1 MSELP
6 TLYERNARFVESFD
20 QGSLPIDPA
29 LSLVILTCVDARVDP
44 AHFAGVE
51 LGDAF
56 VLRNPG
62 ARVTDAVAREI
73 AVVWTL
79 LDLVGDESPALELA
93 IIHHTRCGVG
103 RFSDPEVAAEV
114 TRRFGS
120 SELIDAYAIGDHAAT
135 MAADIG
141 QLRTNPIVP
150 RGLAVSGHMYD
161 IGTGRLSE
169 MVPAQTLG

>member
-1 MSELP
+1 VSDLP
-6 TLYERNARFVESFD
+6 ALYERNARFVETFD
-20 QGSLPIDPA
+20 KGSLPIDPA
-29 LSLVILTCVDARVDP
+29 LSLIVLTCVDARVDP

-73 AVVWTL
+73 ATVWTL
-79 LDLVGDESPALELA
+79 LDLVGDSPPALELA
-93 IIHHTRCGVG
+93 IIHHTKCGVG

-120 SELIDAYAIGDHAAT
+120 SELIDAYAIGDHAET
-135 MAADIG
+135 MAADIER
-141 QLRTNPIVP
+141 LRDNPMVP
-150 RGLAVSGHMYD
+150 RGLEVSGHMYD
-161 IGTGRLSE
+161 IVTGRLTE
-169 MVPAQTLG
+169 MVATQTLD

>member
-1 MSELP
+1 MSGLSI
-6 TLYERNARFVESFD
+6 LYERNARFVESFD
-20 QGSLPIDPA
+20 DGALPIDPA

-44 AHFAGVE
+44 AHFAGLE

-62 ARVTDAVAREI
+62 ARVTDAVAREV
-73 AVVWTL
+73 ATVWTL
-79 LDLVGDESPALELA
+79 LDLVGGSTPALELA

-120 SELIDAYAIGDHAAT
+120 SELIDAYAIGDHEAT
-135 MAADIG
+135 MAGDIDR
-141 QLRTNPIVP
+141 LRANPMVP
-150 RGLAVSGHMYD
+150 RGLEVSGHMYD
-161 IGTGRLSE
+161 IVTGRLSE
-169 MVPAQTLG
+169 MVATQTLG

>member
-1 MSELP
+1 MSELSA
-6 TLYERNARFVESFD
+6 LYERNARFVESFD
-20 QGSLPIDPA
+20 KGSLPIDPA

-62 ARVTDAVAREI
+62 ARVTDAVAREVT
-73 AVVWTL
+73 VVWTL
-79 LDLVGDESPALELA
+79 LDLVGDAPPALELA
-93 IIHHTRCGVG
+93 IVHHTLCGVG

-114 TRRFGS
+114 TRRFGT
-120 SELIDAYAIGDHAAT
+120 SELIDAYAIGDHEAT
-135 MAADIG
+135 LAADI
-141 QLRTNPIVP
+141 QRLRANPMVP

-161 IGTGRLSE
+161 ITTGRLTE
-169 MVPAQTLG
+169 MVPTQAFG